1 MSDIQ
6 RRTNLANLVRAC
18 IRSKGL
24 LQGGVS
30 TAFALGAIA
39 VSPMAHA
46 QDQGSQAAA
55 AEPENLQEVVVT
67 GLRKSLESAQEIKK
81 NAEVFVDSITSEDI
95 GALPDRSVTEALQRI
110 PGVAISRFA
119 AGNDPDHF
127 SIEGSG
133 VVVRGLP
140 QVRSELNGRDTFSA
154 NSGRF
159 LSFSDVPPELL
170 GGVDVFKNQSADM
183 IEGGLAGSVNLRTLV
198 PFDVDGQRIAASL
211 EGNYGDFAEEWAPTA
226 SALYTNRWDVGDG
239 EIGFLVNA
247 TYSRL
252 KSRSDG
258 IQISSFQQQARD
270 NLFGADNPVYVPEG
284 AAFRS
289 QNYDRERVGG
299 AFAAQWQNSDS
310 SKVATL
316 QFMRSDA
323 QTQWTETGSE
333 IATDIGGNSTSGV
346 DQGTGAGDLEFAL
359 VDGYDAGYN
368 DKGLFTHGVI
378 TTDAGWKEDQH
389 HDGWGPQW
397 QRDGR
402 SPLWG
407 LPSNN
412 LLRGVD
418 QQYMTQDVGFNFK
431 WNISDNWSANFDAQY
446 VKSTVTNLDLSLWTA
461 NFQNAVIDLRGSLPR
476 VQFIAPTET
485 ETGATVGPCTIDGGG
500 NRQDWSSGCT
510 SYAQG
515 ANPNLY
521 DPANNWWR
529 AAMDHAEDSEGDEK
543 AFKVDFE
550 RKFDDMGIV
559 RALRFGAR
567 ASRREQDI
575 RSTTWNWGALAETWG
590 GRGPVWLNDPVDGV
604 PTTDPALATPPDCT
618 ADCNPNGYSGL
629 PGTTGIITADN
640 TYVETF
646 SNFMRGKTPVPTAVR
661 LYNGPI
667 TGAGYEQISDLALL
681 IAEEWR
687 PYTADD
693 GTTGQHW
700 VPLHMRP
707 GTINGSRFLPQE
719 INTTQEDVKSAY
731 AMFKFGSEEGAEGI
745 TFSGNI
751 GVRWVRTD
759 FTALGRVGFL
769 PVGSLPTE
777 DGCNPS
783 PTPMGTPTPPA
794 FCFEYPT
801 VQERDAVRAWANGGS
816 RELNADTSYDNFLPS
831 FNLKVNLTDD
841 FLLRFGYSKAMARPD
856 LGLTRNYITIGI
868 ADEIP
873 VDPNQPLGPNNNAF
887 GGFDSASG
895 NGYLRPVKS
904 SQFDL
909 SGEWYFSAVGQLT
922 ASFFYK
928 ELKDV
933 WTNGFYTQEIE
944 NNGTTVP
951 VAIAAPI
958 NSDEKGMMKGF
969 ELAYQ
974 QFFDKLPGWWSGFGV
989 QANYTYI
996 DSNGVPQ
1003 AILDPSGTG
1012 GTASNIAKVNT
1023 KFLPLVNL
1031 SKDNVNF
1038 QLMYAKGP
1046 VDARLAYSWRSRY
1059 LLTVRDV
1066 ITPFSPIMN
1075 EASGQ
1080 LDASFMYALNDNVKF
1095 GLQAI
1100 NLTDEIVKT
1109 SQVLEADGDHI
1120 LTGPRSYFM
1129 SDRRVSAV
1137 LRVTF

>member
-1 MSDIQ
+1 M
-6 RRTNLANLVRAC
+6 
-18 IRSKGL
+18 
-24 LQGGVS
+24 S

-39 VSPMAHA
+39 VSPMVHA
-46 QDQGSQAAA
+46 QGAEQGSQAAA
-55 AEPENLQEVVVT
+55 ADPESLQEVVVT

-170 GGVDVFKNQSADM
+170 GGVDVYKNQSAEM

-198 PFDVDGQRIAASL
+198 PFDVDGQRIAGSL

-226 SALYTNRWDVGDG
+226 SALYTNRWDAGDG

-258 IQISSFQQQARD
+258 IQISSFREQARD
-270 NLFGADNPVYVPEG
+270 NLFGADTPVYVPEG

-289 QNYDRERVGG
+289 QDYDRERTGF
-299 AFAAQWQNSDS
+299 AFAGQWQNSDS

-316 QFMRSDA
+316 QFLRSDA
-323 QTQWTETGSE
+323 TTRWTETGSE
-333 IATDIGGNSTSGV
+333 IATDVDGGN
-346 DQGTGAGDLEFAL
+346 GDLNFAL
-359 VDGYDAGYN
+359 VDGHESGYN

-378 TTDAGWKEDQH
+378 TTDAGWKEDQR
-389 HDGWGPQW
+389 HDGWGAVWGPQA
-397 QRDGR
+397 RDGR

-418 QQYMTQDVGFNFK
+418 QEYMTQDIGLNFK
-431 WNISDNWSANFDAQY
+431 WKISENWGANFDAQY
-446 VKSTVTNLDLSLWTA
+446 VKSTVTNLDMSLWTA
-461 NFQNAVIDLRGSLPR
+461 NFQNVSLDLRGSIPEVR
-476 VQFIAPTET
+476 FVAPLQS
-485 ETGATVGPCTIDGGG
+485 ETGAAIEPCVGDVDFAT
-500 NRQDWSSGCT
+500 GCT
-510 SYAQG
+510 PYTSG
-515 ANPNLY
+515 ANPNIY
-521 DPANNWWR
+521 DPFNNYWR
-529 AAMDHAEDSEGDEK
+529 AAMDHAEDSEGDEQ
-543 AFKVDFE
+543 ALKVDFDRTFE
-550 RKFDDMGIV
+550 DLGIV
-559 RALRFGAR
+559 KSLKFGAR
-567 ASRREQDI
+567 WSKREQDI

-590 GRGPVWLNDPVDGV
+590 GRGPVWLNDPVDGI
-604 PTTDPALATPPDCT
+604 PTTDPAFVTPPECET
-618 ADCNPNGYSGL
+618 DCNPHGYTGL
-629 PGTTGIITADN
+629 PGTTGIITADH

-646 SNFMRGKTPVPTAVR
+646 NNFFRGQTGVPSAMR
-661 LYNGPI
+661 LYSGDI
-667 TGAGYEQISDLALL
+667 TSQAGYNAAADLAEM
-681 IAEEWR
+681 IGEEWR
-687 PYTADD
+687 PYTNDAGDPA
-693 GTTGQHW
+693 QHW
-700 VPLHMRP
+700 VRLSNRPDVIP
-707 GTINGSRFLPQE
+707 GTQFLPNE
-719 INTTQEDVKSAY
+719 IHTTSEDVKSLY
-731 AMFKFGSEEGAEGI
+731 AMFKFGSDEGAEGI

-759 FTALGRVGFL
+759 FLSLGSISAPAIGTFE
-769 PVGSLPTE
+769 SE
-777 DGCNPS
+777 DGCTAPAL
-783 PTPMGTPTPPA
+783 PDPLPDPPPPEWVPPPFCRAFTTPEARQAM
-794 FCFEYPT
+794 
-801 VQERDAVRAWANGGS
+801 RDFANGATS
-816 RELNADTSYDNFLPS
+816 EFNADTDYDNFLPS
-831 FNLKVNLTDD
+831 FNLKVNLTDE
-841 FLLRFGYSKAMARPD
+841 FLLRFGYSKAMARPE
-856 LGLTRNYITIGI
+856 LGLTRNYFRVVE
-868 ADEIP
+868 A
-873 VDPNQPLGPNNNAF
+873 DPNGDGTW
-887 GGFDSASG
+887 GGLRAETG
-895 NGYLRPVKS
+895 NGYLKPVRS
-904 SQFDL
+904 SQFDI
-909 SGEWYFSAVGQLT
+909 SGEWYFSSVGQLT

-933 WTNGFYTQEIE
+933 WTNGFYTT
-944 NNGTTVP
+944 NVTNAGTTVP
-951 VAIAAPI
+951 VVVAAPI
-958 NSDEKGMMKGF
+958 NSDRKGMMKGF

-974 QFFDKLPGWWSGFGV
+974 QFYDFLPGFWSGFGI

-996 DSNGVPQ
+996 DSQGVPQ
-1003 AILDPSGTG
+1003 AILDTSGTT
-1012 GTASNIAKVNT
+1012 GTASNVANVNT
-1023 KFLPLVNL
+1023 EFLPLVNL
-1031 SKDNVNF
+1031 SKDNLNF

-1046 VDARLAYSWRSRY
+1046 LDARLAYSWRSRY

-1080 LDASFMYALNDNVKF
+1080 LDASFMYSINDNIKL
-1095 GLQAI
+1095 GIQAI

-1109 SQVLEADGDHI
+1109 SQVLEADEDHI
-1120 LTGPRSYFM
+1120 LTGGRSWFM
-1129 SDRRVSAV
+1129 SDRRVSAI